1 MDTSN
6 YRYDPLDPTTRSLRL
21 LRLRRGSGQEIQCEL
36 IATTLGEG
44 IQYEAVSYT
53 WGPDF
58 KAATVNI
65 DGKRLPITFNLNLI
79 LHDLRGSQIDRILWV
94 DAICIDQGN
103 DVEKGHQVQQ
113 MRDIYSSAERVL
125 FCISRPTE
133 LTDLLM
139 NSLGKLQEKL
149 QKLDLHRN
157 SIETCWEKAQLELAD
172 NHLSSVSEQIEALTL
187 IQRQAL
193 GYILAQD
200 WFKRVWIIQEVA
212 NARDALVY
220 CGSKYVSATS
230 FVMGTRLLGR
240 TSDQAIVSCINSVQE
255 VLNLMPGPLRSYPD
269 GANSRD
275 LYSILRQF
283 RNAKATDERDRIFA
297 LFGLCIDTQANDF
310 PKVDYTKS
318 IMEVIR
324 DTVSYIC
331 RCDLKD
337 EVHVPYAT
345 LYHFMEDLDSLE
357 DTMILHLLKLADATN
372 ALRLLQHAGGR
383 IKVTSEMLHKA
394 ANNRLQEKGI
404 IELLLQQQN
413 AETLISSTAE
423 RAKNSW
429 TPLWWAAENGHENA
443 VRLLLEKGASAEA
456 KVEAS
461 GMTALHLAAGNGHE
475 DIVRLLLLGGA
486 DLNAKLANPRPHTPL
501 HLAAENGREAVVRL
515 LLEQGAD
522 LNAERGDDT
531 PLHRAAENGHEALV
545 GLLLEKGAS
554 IEAEGHEHQTP
565 LHRAVASGE
574 EATARLLLERG
585 ANIEA
590 KDRSRYTPLHSAA
603 ASGHE
608 ATARLLI
615 EAGAQLEQEAW
626 YGRVPLKVAASRGH
640 EAIVRLLV
648 QSGANVGA
656 GDYHGETAL
665 DAATEGGHEAIVS
678 LLEASDCSLS
688 RRLRRLL
695 PGKMP

>member
-372 ALRLLQHAGGR
+372 ALRLLQHAGGP
-383 IKVTSEMLHKA
+383 
-394 ANNRLQEKGI
+394 
-404 IELLLQQQN
+404 
-413 AETLISSTAE
+413 E

-475 DIVRLLLLGGA
+475 DI
-486 DLNAKLANPRPHTPL
+486 
-501 HLAAENGREAVVRL
+501 
-515 LLEQGAD
+515 GAD